1 MLEKSIRRQII
12 EFTENLLRHLFF
24 WTNNEEEFGQALIGF
39 HIFLVATVW
48 ISVIVVQLFD
58 LPNIIIIAMMVL
70 FMCLFLQHYALGLC
84 VLSSIEN
91 RVLGA
96 PYPMTEPF
104 LKLFTIPVSV
114 ESVRG
119 VNFLVMTIFIAVFGL
134 QLLRRFINSKK

>member
-12 EFTENLLRHLFF
+12 EFTESLLRHICF
-24 WTNNEEEFGQALIGF
+24 WATTEEEFGNCLIGL
-39 HIFLVATVW
+39 HIGLVAAVW

-58 LPNIIIIAMMVL
+58 LPNIIIFAMIVM
-70 FMCLFLQHYALGLC
+70 FMCLFLQHYLLGLC

-96 PYPMTEPF
+96 PYPITEPF
-104 LKLFTIPVSV
+104 LKVFTIPVSV
-114 ESVRG
+114 DSVRG

-134 QLLRRFINSKK
+134 QLLRRFINFKK